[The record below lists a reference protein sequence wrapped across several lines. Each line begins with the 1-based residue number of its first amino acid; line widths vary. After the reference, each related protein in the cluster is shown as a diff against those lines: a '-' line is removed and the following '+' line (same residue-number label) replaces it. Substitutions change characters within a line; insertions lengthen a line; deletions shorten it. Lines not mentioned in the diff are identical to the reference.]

1 MVNQASGC
9 LLAILVLKYRPYW
22 STKRV
27 DLPPSSGHSFY
38 FNMAVFFYKA
48 RDEKGSVTSGEVEAS
63 ERRLA
68 LQRLHAQGLTPI
80 TLKEGDLG
88 AFSAADKLV
97 ERLRE
102 WRGSKSSKTSAEIGI
117 KTRGKKREGVGLAVL
132 KRLMELHSS
141 GLPVGDSIRILS
153 QRLSNKEQQGIVQ
166 TLWRDLSEGS
176 TLAGAMSRQPRYFPG
191 SISYVIE
198 AGEATGN
205 LAPILRKVIDY
216 MEEKEAIRKKM
227 IASMI
232 YPAFICSVAI
242 GVVVLFMTVLL
253 PQIQGMLDRLG
264 GEMTW
269 SARVLIE
276 GSNVV
281 AQGGPFA
288 LVALVFAVIA
298 FQQWRRTDSGLRRS
312 DAWLLK
318 LPLIG
323 KIFFYGDL
331 FQVGNLISTL
341 LESGIN
347 TTETLRLTE
356 RTVKNTDLRERF
368 HTARTQVN
376 EGLSIAQ
383 AFQRNHFMPNL
394 AVDILT
400 VGENTGNLAHSMN
413 EITKSFRNELTDRLT
428 RLTALVSTG
437 ALICAF
443 VLVALIAVGI
453 VTSVFQVSRTLS

>member
-1 MVNQASGC
+1 
-9 LLAILVLKYRPYW
+9 
-22 STKRV
+22 
-27 DLPPSSGHSFY
+27 
-38 FNMAVFFYKA
+38 MAVFNYKA
-48 RDEKGSVTSGEVEAS
+48 RNGQGSIVSGSIEAS
-63 ERRLA
+63 ERRMA
-68 LQRLHAQGLTPI
+68 MQRLQAQGLSPV
-80 TLKEGDLG
+80 TLKEDAAGGSSFFAKLG
-88 AFSAADKLV
+88 ERTKSLRSQRSGKDSADAP
-97 ERLRE
+97 R
-102 WRGSKSSKTSAEIGI
+102 
-117 KTRGKKREGVGLAVL
+117 KTRGAKREGVGLTVL

-153 QRLSNKEQQGIVQ
+153 QRLSDKEQRGIVQ

-216 MEEKEAIRKKM
+216 LEEKEAIRKKM
-227 IASMI
+227 IASMM
-232 YPAFICSVAI
+232 YPTFICTVAI

-269 SARVLIE
+269 SARILID
-276 GSNVV
+276 GASFL
-281 AQGGPFA
+281 AQIGPFA
-288 LVALVFAVIA
+288 LVALIVAIIGFR
-298 FQQWRRTDSGLRRS
+298 QWRRTESGLRRS

-318 LPLIG
+318 VPLVG

-331 FQVGNLISTL
+331 FQCGNLIGTL

-356 RTVKNTDLRERF
+356 RTIKNTDLRERF
-368 HTARTQVN
+368 NVARGQVN

-383 AFQRNHFMPNL
+383 AFQRNRFMPEL

-413 EITKSFRNELTDRLT
+413 EITKGFRNELTARLT

>member
-1 MVNQASGC
+1 
-9 LLAILVLKYRPYW
+9 
-22 STKRV
+22 
-27 DLPPSSGHSFY
+27 
-38 FNMAVFFYKA
+38 MAVFHYKA
-48 RDEKGSVTSGEVEAS
+48 RDGQGAIASGSIEAA
-63 ERRLA
+63 ERRIA
-68 LQRLHAQGLTPI
+68 MQRLQAQGLSPM
-80 TLKEGDLG
+80 TLKESKGGSTSVLSKLG
-88 AFSAADKLV
+88 
-97 ERLRE
+97 ERAKALRSQ
-102 WRGSKSSKTSAEIGI
+102 RAPDTSASSMPQ
-117 KTRGKKREGVGLAVL
+117 KTKGAKRESVGLTVL

-153 QRLSNKEQQGIVQ
+153 QRLSDKEQQGIVQ

-216 MEEKEAIRKKM
+216 LEEKEAIRKKM
-227 IASMI
+227 IASMV
-232 YPAFICSVAI
+232 YPSFICTVAV

-269 SARVLIE
+269 SARILID
-276 GSNVV
+276 G
-281 AQGGPFA
+281 AA
-288 LVALVFAVIA
+288 LVAQTGPFVLVGLIVAILG
-298 FQQWRRTDSGLRRS
+298 FQQWRKTEPGLHRS

-318 LPLIG
+318 VPLIG

-331 FQVGNLISTL
+331 FQSGNLVSTL

-356 RTVKNTDLRERF
+356 RTIKNTELRERF
-368 HTARTQVN
+368 NIARGQVN

-383 AFQRNHFMPNL
+383 AFQRNRFMPDL

-413 EITKSFRNELTDRLT
+413 EITKGFRNELTARLT
-428 RLTALVSTG
+428 RLTTLVSTG

-443 VLVALIAVGI
+443 ILVALIAVGI
-453 VTSVFQVSRTLS
+453 VTSVFQVSQTLS

>member
-1 MVNQASGC
+1 
-9 LLAILVLKYRPYW
+9 
-22 STKRV
+22 
-27 DLPPSSGHSFY
+27 
-38 FNMAVFFYKA
+38 MAVFNYKA
-48 RDEKGSVTSGEVEAS
+48 RDDQGTIVSGSIEAA
-63 ERRLA
+63 ERRFA
-68 LQRLHAQGLTPI
+68 MQRLQAQGLTPL
-80 TLKEGDLG
+80 TLKVGLSSTPSALARLSERARAFRSPRSNKG
-88 AFSAADKLV
+88 ATVANVRS
-97 ERLRE
+97 
-102 WRGSKSSKTSAEIGI
+102 RGA
-117 KTRGKKREGVGLAVL
+117 KREGVGLTVL

-153 QRLSNKEQQGIVQ
+153 QRLSDKEQRGIVQ

-216 MEEKEAIRKKM
+216 LEEKEAIRKKM

-232 YPAFICSVAI
+232 YPAFICTVAI

-269 SARVLIE
+269 SARILIE
-276 GSNVV
+276 GSSLI
-281 AQGGPFA
+281 AKLGPFA
-288 LVALVFAVIA
+288 LIGLILVGLG
-298 FQQWRRTDSGLRRS
+298 FQQWRRSESGLRRS
-312 DAWLLK
+312 DAWLLRV
-318 LPLIG
+318 PLIG

-341 LESGIN
+341 LESSIN

-356 RTVKNTDLRERF
+356 RTVKNTELRERF
-368 HTARTQVN
+368 NTARGQVN

-383 AFQRNHFMPNL
+383 AFQRNHFMPDL

-413 EITKSFRNELTDRLT
+413 EITKGFRNELTDRLT

>member
-1 MVNQASGC
+1 
-9 LLAILVLKYRPYW
+9 
-22 STKRV
+22 
-27 DLPPSSGHSFY
+27 
-38 FNMAVFFYKA
+38 MAVFNYKA
-48 RDEKGSVTSGEVEAS
+48 REKDGTIVSGTIDAT

-68 LQRLHAQGLTPI
+68 MQRLQAQGLSPV
-80 TLKEGDLG
+80 TLKKGGTE
-88 AFSAADKLV
+88 A
-97 ERLRE
+97 
-102 WRGSKSSKTSAEIGI
+102 TSAFAKLGERAKALRSNRNI
-117 KTRGKKREGVGLAVL
+117 KGGNENSQKNRGAKRESVGLLVL
-132 KRLMELHSS
+132 KRLMELHGS

-153 QRLSNKEQQGIVQ
+153 QRLRDKEQGAIAQ

-176 TLAGAMSRQPRYFPG
+176 TLAGAMSRQARYFPS

-216 MEEKEAIRKKM
+216 LEEKQEIRKKM
-227 IASMI
+227 VASMV
-232 YPAFICSVAI
+232 YPAFICTIAI
-242 GVVVLFMTVLL
+242 AVVILFMTVLL

-269 SARVLIE
+269 SARILIN
-276 GSNVV
+276 GSSFIAQIGPILLLGLVV
-281 AQGGPFA
+281 GIIGFR
-288 LVALVFAVIA
+288 
-298 FQQWRRTDSGLRRS
+298 QWRGTTSGLGRTDS
-312 DAWLLK
+312 WLLK
-318 LPLIG
+318 LPLLG
-323 KIFFYGDL
+323 KIFYFSDL

-356 RTVKNTDLRERF
+356 RTVKNTALRERF
-368 HTARTQVN
+368 KTARGQVN

-383 AFQRNHFMPNL
+383 AFHRNQFMPDL

-413 EITKSFRNELTDRLT
+413 EITKGFRNELTARLT
-428 RLTALVSTG
+428 KLTTLVSTG

-443 VLVALIAVGI
+443 ILVALIAMGI
-453 VTSVFQVSRTLS
+453 VTSVFQVSRSLS

>member
-1 MVNQASGC
+1 
-9 LLAILVLKYRPYW
+9 
-22 STKRV
+22 
-27 DLPPSSGHSFY
+27 
-38 FNMAVFFYKA
+38 MAM
-48 RDEKGSVTSGEVEAS
+48 
-63 ERRLA
+63 
-68 LQRLHAQGLTPI
+68 QRLQAQGLSPV
-80 TLKEGDLG
+80 TLKEATAGGSSFLAKLG
-88 AFSAADKLV
+88 
-97 ERLRE
+97 ERTKNLRSQ
-102 WRGSKSSKTSAEIGI
+102 RSGQDSAEAPRR
-117 KTRGKKREGVGLAVL
+117 TRGAKREGVGLTVL

-153 QRLSNKEQQGIVQ
+153 QRLSDKEQQAIVQ

-216 MEEKEAIRKKM
+216 LEEKEAIRKKM
-227 IASMI
+227 IASMM
-232 YPAFICSVAI
+232 YPGFICTVAI

-269 SARVLIE
+269 SARILID
-276 GSNVV
+276 GSSFV
-281 AQGGPFA
+281 AQIGPFA
-288 LVALVFAVIA
+288 LVALILAIIG
-298 FQQWRRTDSGLRRS
+298 FQQWRRTESGLRRS

-318 LPLIG
+318 VPLIG

-331 FQVGNLISTL
+331 FQCGNLISTL

-356 RTVKNTDLRERF
+356 RTIKNTDLRERF
-368 HTARTQVN
+368 NVARGQVN

-383 AFQRNHFMPNL
+383 AFHRNRFMPDL

-413 EITKSFRNELTDRLT
+413 EITKGFRNELTARLT
-428 RLTALVSTG
+428 RLTTLVSTG

-443 VLVALIAVGI
+443 ILVALIAVGI

>member
-1 MVNQASGC
+1 MA
-9 LLAILVLKYRPYW
+9 L
-22 STKRV
+22 
-27 DLPPSSGHSFY
+27 FY
-38 FNMAVFFYKA
+38 YKA
-48 RDEKGSVTSGEVEAS
+48 RDGQGSITSGTLEAS

-68 LQRLHAQGLTPI
+68 LQRLHAQGLTPL
-80 TLKEGDLG
+80 TLKEGSPDAASLTDKILG
-88 AFSAADKLV
+88 IVKTWFGP
-97 ERLRE
+97 R
-102 WRGSKSSKTSAEIGI
+102 SSKTGNGVAVE
-117 KTRGKKREGVGLAVL
+117 TRGKKREGVGLIVL
-132 KRLMELHSS
+132 KRLMELHGS

-176 TLAGAMSRQPRYFPG
+176 TLAAAMSRQPRFFPG
-191 SISYVIE
+191 SICYVIE

-216 MEEKEAIRKKM
+216 MEEKEAIRRKM

-232 YPAFICSVAI
+232 YPAFICTVAI

-269 SARVLIE
+269 SARILIE

-281 AQGGPFA
+281 ALGGPFVLAA
-288 LVALVFAVIA
+288 LAFAIIA
-298 FQQWRRTDSGLRRS
+298 FQQWRRTDSGLHRS

-318 LPLIG
+318 VPMIG
-323 KIFFYGDL
+323 RIFFYGDL
-331 FQVGNLISTL
+331 FQAGNLISTL
-341 LESGIN
+341 LESGVN

-368 HTARTQVN
+368 NTARNQVN
-376 EGLSIAQ
+376 EGLSISQ
-383 AFQRNHFMPNL
+383 AFQRNQFMPDL

-413 EITKSFRNELTDRLT
+413 EITKGFRNELTNRLT
-428 RLTALVSTG
+428 RLTALVSSG
-437 ALICAF
+437 ALIFAF
-443 VLVALIAVGI
+443 ILVALIAVGI

>member
-1 MVNQASGC
+1 
-9 LLAILVLKYRPYW
+9 
-22 STKRV
+22 
-27 DLPPSSGHSFY
+27 
-38 FNMAVFFYKA
+38 MAVFYYKA
-48 RDEKGSVTSGEVEAS
+48 RDGQGVITSGAVEAS

-68 LQRLHAQGLTPI
+68 LQRLHAQGLTPL
-80 TLKEGDLG
+80 TLKEGTPGNASL
-88 AFSAADKLV
+88 ADKLSG
-97 ERLRE
+97 RAKDWFWPR
-102 WRGSKSSKTSAEIGI
+102 SSKTGDGVAV
-117 KTRGKKREGVGLAVL
+117 KTRGKKREGVGLVVL
-132 KRLMELHSS
+132 KRLIELHSS

-153 QRLSNKEQQGIVQ
+153 QRLSNKEQQNIVQ

-232 YPAFICSVAI
+232 YPAFICTVAI

-269 SARVLIE
+269 SARILIE
-276 GSNVV
+276 GSNAV
-281 AQGGPFA
+281 AMGGPFV
-288 LVALVFAVIA
+288 LIALVFAIIA
-298 FQQWRRTDSGLRRS
+298 FQQWRRTSSGLRRT

-318 LPLIG
+318 VPMIG
-323 KIFFYGDL
+323 RIFFYGDL

-356 RTVKNTDLRERF
+356 RTVKNTELRERF
-368 HTARTQVN
+368 NVARGQVN

-428 RLTALVSTG
+428 RLTAIVSTG

-443 VLVALIAVGI
+443 ILVALIAVGI

>member
-1 MVNQASGC
+1 MA
-9 LLAILVLKYRPYW
+9 L
-22 STKRV
+22 
-27 DLPPSSGHSFY
+27 FY
-38 FNMAVFFYKA
+38 YKA
-48 RDEKGSVTSGEVEAS
+48 RDGQGSITCGSLEAS

-68 LQRLHAQGLTPI
+68 LHNLHVQGLTPL
-80 TLKEGDLG
+80 TLKEGTPKTDSPFDKIAGSVKPWLG
-88 AFSAADKLV
+88 
-97 ERLRE
+97 LR
-102 WRGSKSSKTSAEIGI
+102 SSKTGHGVATGTSS
-117 KTRGKKREGVGLAVL
+117 KKREGIGLTVL

-153 QRLSNKEQQGIVQ
+153 LRLSNKEQQGIVQ

-176 TLAGAMSRQPRYFPG
+176 TLAVAMSRQPRYFPG

-232 YPAFICSVAI
+232 YPAFICTVAI

-269 SARVLIE
+269 SARILIE
-276 GSNVV
+276 GSNV
-281 AQGGPFA
+281 AAFGGPFVLILLA
-288 LVALVFAVIA
+288 LAIIV
-298 FQQWRRTDSGLRRS
+298 FQQWRRTDTGLLRS

-318 LPLIG
+318 VPLIG
-323 KIFFYGDL
+323 RIFLYGDL

-356 RTVKNTDLRERF
+356 KTVKNSVLRERF
-368 HTARTQVN
+368 NTARNQVN

-383 AFQRNHFMPNL
+383 AFQRNH
-394 AVDILT
+394 
-400 VGENTGNLAHSMN
+400 
-413 EITKSFRNELTDRLT
+413 
-428 RLTALVSTG
+428 
-437 ALICAF
+437 
-443 VLVALIAVGI
+443 
-453 VTSVFQVSRTLS
+453 

>member
-1 MVNQASGC
+1 MSV
-9 LLAILVLKYRPYW
+9 
-22 STKRV
+22 
-27 DLPPSSGHSFY
+27 
-38 FNMAVFFYKA
+38 FNYKA
-48 RDEKGSVTSGEVEAS
+48 RDAQGAIVSGTIDAG

-68 LQRLHAQGLTPI
+68 MQRLQAQGLSPVA
-80 TLKEGDLG
+80 LKEGSTGAPPLFTKLG
-88 AFSAADKLV
+88 
-97 ERLRE
+97 ERFKSLRSQS
-102 WRGSKSSKTSAEIGI
+102 RVNGTAKATQ
-117 KTRGKKREGVGLAVL
+117 KTRGAKRESVGLTVM

-153 QRLSNKEQQGIVQ
+153 QRLSDKEQQTIVQ

-216 MEEKEAIRKKM
+216 LEEKQAIRKKM
-227 IASMI
+227 VASMV
-232 YPAFICSVAI
+232 YPSFICTVAI

-269 SARVLIE
+269 SARILIE
-276 GSNVV
+276 GSSLV
-281 AQGGPFA
+281 AQVGPFA
-288 LVALVFAVIA
+288 LVALALAAIGFR
-298 FQQWRRTDSGLRRS
+298 QWRRTEPGLRRA
-312 DAWLLK
+312 DAWLLRV
-318 LPLIG
+318 PLLG

-356 RTVKNTDLRERF
+356 RTIKNTELRERF
-368 HTARTQVN
+368 NVARSQVN

-383 AFQRNHFMPNL
+383 AFQRNQFMPDL

-413 EITKSFRNELTDRLT
+413 EITKGFRNELTARLT